1 MQPPSPLTP
10 ATDPSAHHLPQVG
23 MRSKQEE
30 VRVNFGSQPFK
41 TDLAGLVAAYTQSVH
56 ADIAAVALPG
66 GALGKQQPLL
76 PRLLFDHLVHERR
89 WQTAAVVARDVLGGG
104 VPFGEQQVGSLVV
117 EGLLQCGSAGLAIL
131 QQLASAAPLAVHSC

>member
-1 MQPPSPLTP
+1 
-10 ATDPSAHHLPQVG
+10 
-23 MRSKQEE
+23 MRTREEE

-41 TDLAGLVAAYTQSVH
+41 TDVAGLVAAYTQSVH

-89 WQTAAVVARDVLGGG
+89 WQTAAVVARDVLGGC
-104 VPFGEQQVGSLVV
+104 VTFGAQQVCAVVV
-117 EGLLQCGSAGLAIL
+117 EGWLACGSAGLAIL
-131 QQLASAAPLAVHSC
+131 QQLASAAPPAVHSC